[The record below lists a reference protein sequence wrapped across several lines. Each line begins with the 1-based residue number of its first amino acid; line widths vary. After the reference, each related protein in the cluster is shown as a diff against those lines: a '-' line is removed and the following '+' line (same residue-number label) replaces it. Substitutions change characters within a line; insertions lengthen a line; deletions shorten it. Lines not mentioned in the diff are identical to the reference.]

1 MNFPPP
7 LTRSLTIHKMDTADH
22 MMNEMELKSTTAL
35 VELLHVKDDKWLA
48 HYYEIDGEGK
58 KVLKQKYITG
68 NNDKELKSQFG
79 VSLLAT

>member
-1 MNFPPP
+1 MIFPPP
-7 LTRSLTIHKMDTADH
+7 LLRSLTIHKMNTAEH
-22 MMNEMELKSTTAL
+22 MITEMELKSTTAL

-48 HYYEIDGEGK
+48 HYYDIDEHGK

-68 NNDKELKSQFG
+68 NNDKEIKSQFG